1 MDVFQM
7 SLAAAALIIAVVII
21 RGLALHKLPKKT
33 FLILWGTVVCRLLL
47 PFSVPSRFSFFSG
60 VDALKRR
67 FGETAAFPAVA
78 GTTGGYDV
86 AGGVA
91 GPPHPIGASTGFGS
105 GVRVVPTETISPMLI
120 IWLAGMGA
128 FALFFIVVYVKCLR
142 EFQASL
148 PVKNDFVDAWLRE
161 HPIRRQVQ
169 VRQSDQIKAPLTYGV
184 LRPVVLLPK
193 TTDWADESR
202 LRYVLT
208 HEMVHIKR
216 FDALTKW
223 VLAAALCVHW
233 FNPLVWVMYVL
244 ANRDMELACDET
256 VVRTCGETAKSAYAL
271 TLIEMEEQKSKIT
284 PLFNNFSKN
293 AIEERIMAIMKIK
306 KITAAGVA
314 AALLLVGGTLTAF
327 ATTSAVKADT
337 DTASAM
343 ATENGDLSANLTE
356 QEQEA
361 QDRKAMAKA
370 MKIYEP
376 FGLTYDEKTG
386 ELFYQGEKV
395 RDFYDEQAGVG
406 QFMTEGSVDLYA
418 VYEHGK
424 LTGLQ
429 KRSQAEFDR
438 NTAEK
443 EQLQQEF
450 ATKRKEL
457 AIPDGDGFSYA
468 DESGG
473 DTQKTIETGSAT
485 VYSYTDETGK
495 TRFSADG
502 GKTWMSEQEY
512 DKAYPTPEV
521 VWWTYDEY
529 KAWLE
534 EEKKSLPSIIG
545 SKGWNP
551 RDGWYVW
558 TQEKVDETIAMYERT
573 LEDIKHGVKVS
584 KTVDGK
590 DDLVISSG
598 LGEIDEP
605 TTSYSMV
612 IDDGNGNTVNF
623 GPYDTQEQLLA
634 EIKPYCEKQVKDGKM
649 TQAEADEI
657 LRKASAQ

>member
-1 MDVFQM
+1 MNIFQM
-7 SLAAAALIIAVVII
+7 SLSAAVLVIAIVII

-33 FLILWGTVVCRLLL
+33 FLLLWGAVVCRLLF

-60 VDALKRR
+60 VDALKQM
-67 FGETAAFPAVA
+67 FIEPEAPPATAGIQGSYEVSGIAIAP
-78 GTTGGYDV
+78 Y
-86 AGGVA
+86 
-91 GPPHPIGASTGFGS
+91 PIGASIGTGS
-105 GVRVVPTETISPMLI
+105 GVQMVPTETVSVVWI
-120 IWLAGMGA
+120 IWAAGMGA
-128 FALFFIVVYVKCLR
+128 FALFFIAAYVKCLR

-148 PVKNDFVDAWLRE
+148 PVENDFVDHWLRE
-161 HPIRRQVQ
+161 HPMRRQVQ
-169 VRQSDQIKAPLTYGV
+169 VRQSDQIKAPLTYGL
-184 LRPVVLLPK
+184 LRPVILLPK
-193 TTDWADESR
+193 ATDWTDETR
-202 LRYVLT
+202 LRYILT
-208 HEMVHIKR
+208 HEMVHIRR

-256 VVRTCGETAKSAYAL
+256 VVRICGETSKSAYAL
-271 TLIEMEEQKSKIT
+271 TLIEMEEKKSKIT
-284 PLFNNFSKN
+284 PLFNNFSKY

-306 KITAAGVA
+306 KWTVAGTA

-337 DTASAM
+337 DTAPAM
-343 ATENGDLSANLTE
+343 ATENGSLSGGLTE
-356 QEQEA
+356 KEQEA
-361 QDRKAMAKA
+361 LDRKTMAAA
-370 MKIYEP
+370 MKVYEP

-386 ELFYQGEKV
+386 VLSYQGEKV

-406 QFMTEGSVDLYA
+406 QSMMEGTVDLYA

-424 LTGLQ
+424 LSGVQ
-429 KRSQAEFDR
+429 KRSSAEFAR

-443 EQLQQEF
+443 EALQQEIT
-450 ATKRKEL
+450 AKRK
-457 AIPDGDGFSYA
+457 ASGVPDGADFAYA
-468 DESGG
+468 DESN
-473 DTQKTIETGSAT
+473 DDAQSTIETESAT
-485 VYSYTDETGK
+485 VYAYTDETGE
-495 TRFSADG
+495 TRYSADE

-512 DKAYPTPEV
+512 AKAYPIPEV

-529 KAWLE
+529 KAWFE
-534 EEKKSLPSIIG
+534 EEKKSLQSIIG

-551 RDGWYVW
+551 SDGWYVW

-573 LEDIKHGVKVS
+573 LEEIKNGVKVS

-590 DDLVISSG
+590 NDVVISSG
-598 LGEIDEP
+598 LSELKP
-605 TTSYSMV
+605 TTSYSMA
-612 IDDGNGNTVNF
+612 IEDGKGNTVNF
-623 GPYDTQEQLLA
+623 GPFDTEEQLLA
-634 EIKPYCEKQVKDGKM
+634 ELKPYCDQQVKDGKM